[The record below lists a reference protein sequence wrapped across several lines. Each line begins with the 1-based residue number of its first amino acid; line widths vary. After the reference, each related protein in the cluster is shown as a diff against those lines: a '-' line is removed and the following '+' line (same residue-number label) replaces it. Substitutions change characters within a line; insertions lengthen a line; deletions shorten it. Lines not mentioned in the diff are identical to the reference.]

1 MSEKARRRT
10 HAHVSYIP
18 FESEKYSHWTSSQFA
33 SCLPGHTR
41 NNCEDTGQ
49 WRARHARSTL
59 CLSPR
64 ARLALCLRW
73 GSSPGA
79 RPQQSPLGP
88 PGICVGEPR
97 HARSPCASLSST
109 VRRPN
114 CGRASPV
121 LETAETIAAAG
132 REKNCDCGG
141 KMHRAART
149 TQSTFR
155 RRRSVAGGPVLR
167 EERRAGVTL
176 QEVRR
181 FLCLG

>member
-18 FESEKYSHWTSSQFA
+18 FESEKYSYPTSSQFA

-97 HARSPCASLSST
+97 HPRSPCASLSST
-109 VRRPN
+109 VRRAKLWARVSGSRN
-114 CGRASPV
+114 GGDNRCSGGEKKTVTVEGRCTERCAQPRALFGGDVPS
-121 LETAETIAAAG
+121 LGALCFAKSGA
-132 REKNCDCGG
+132 RE
-141 KMHRAART
+141 
-149 TQSTFR
+149 
-155 RRRSVAGGPVLR
+155 
-167 EERRAGVTL
+167 
-176 QEVRR
+176 
-181 FLCLG
+181 